1 MDFNSVLKTKVAE
14 VERPPLVPHGTY
26 IGAVSKV
33 PTPRDLTGPNFKGNV
48 VDFNIRLL
56 QAQEDVD
63 ADALREFGSLKSAM
77 VQHSFMFNADDD
89 NAFQRTLFNLRR
101 FLEDTLKIDMSDG
114 KDIAQALNESVN
126 RQFLVEIKWEPDK
139 NDKEVMYAR
148 VKKTAPTE

>member
-1 MDFNSVLKTKVAE
+1 MDFNQVLKTKVAE

-33 PTPRDLTGPNFKGNV
+33 PTPRDLSGPNFSGNV
-48 VDFNIRLL
+48 VDFNIKLL

-77 VQHSFMFNADDD
+77 VQHSFMFNKDDD

-114 KDIAQALNESVN
+114 KDISQALNESVN